1 MTMLR
6 ALADFACEV
15 DGELIYVEKDKTRVS
30 SQWPGLKDSRHLF
43 RARDGTGKRQ
53 RHTHRVPRPRQRGP
67 THRGVQA
74 LMLARHGVI
83 VNRDDREF
91 IREVKALYDVDTDV
105 LRDRVMLSSLPDDE
119 RNRVLTHRERTS

>member
-1 MTMLR
+1 
-6 ALADFACEV
+6 
-15 DGELIYVEKDKTRVS
+15 
-30 SQWPGLKDSRHLF
+30 
-43 RARDGTGKRQ
+43 
-53 RHTHRVPRPRQRGP
+53 
-67 THRGVQA
+67 
-74 LMLARHGVI
+74 MLARHGVI